1 MCTQKNLHEYTSAT
15 REEEE
20 EREREREGLITEEA
34 GAERATA
41 ANFAIFFYLK
51 EPSL

>member
-1 MCTQKNLHEYTSAT
+1 MQ
-15 REEEE
+15 RERKRKK
-20 EREREREGLITEEA
+20 ERQRKREREGLITEEA

>member
-1 MCTQKNLHEYTSAT
+1 MQ
-15 REEEE
+15 RERKRKKERQRK
-20 EREREREGLITEEA
+20 REREELITEEA